1 MSEILELYLFGLGGV
16 ILHLL
21 TKLYNAKKR
30 GAKLDA
36 GLELISTGISALIV
50 LLFVFAKDDVEPFY
64 VLNTFTSILLGY
76 SAQSVA
82 RQLFKMAMPKSEEQI
97 NF

>member
-1 MSEILELYLFGLGGV
+1 MSEILELYLLGVGGV
-16 ILHLL
+16 VLHFL
-21 TKLYNAKKR
+21 TKIYNARKTGKV
-30 GAKLDA
+30 LDYV
-36 GLELISTGISALIV
+36 LEGISVGISTLIV
-50 LLFVFAKDDVEPFY
+50 ILFVYAKDDLDAFY
-64 VLNTFTSILLGY
+64 PLTMFTSILLGY

>member
-1 MSEILELYLFGLGGV
+1 
-16 ILHLL
+16 
-21 TKLYNAKKR
+21 
-30 GAKLDA
+30 
-36 GLELISTGISALIV
+36 V
-50 LLFVFAKDDVEPFY
+50 LAKDDVEPFY